1 MSNLQPGEL
10 LTYQRCN
17 KATGC
22 GPAGCGKGIAFRL
35 TRTGAK
41 MPLDPLP
48 SPQGNVALIG
58 EEENHEGIAEVLTG
72 DRSDAYEGHRYK
84 THFETCED
92 GAKFRKNRP
101 PKRSAIPA
109 APGTMANVADKLAED
124 QIKAHAAWFV
134 RECREK
140 KLTTREAVGELFANQ
155 HPTWWKDERNR
166 KARTEWI
173 QRVRDLA
180 RAELGFAKKANAA

>member
-10 LTYQRCN
+10 LTFQRCN
-17 KATGC
+17 KGTGC
-22 GPAGCGKGIAFRL
+22 GPTGCGKAIAFRL

-41 MPLDPLP
+41 MPIDPLP
-48 SPQGNVALIG
+48 SQQGTIALIG
-58 EEENHEGIAEVLTG
+58 PEGQEIAEVLTA
-72 DRSDAYEGHRYK
+72 DRCDGYEGHLYQ

-101 PKRSAIPA
+101 PKRSPYPSQ
-109 APGTMANVADKLAED
+109 PGTMANVADKLVGD

-140 KLTTREAVGELFANQ
+140 GLTAREAVGDLFAEK
-155 HPTWWKDERNR
+155 HPKWWKDERNR
-166 KARTEWI
+166 KARTTWI
-173 QRVRDLA
+173 QRVRDIA
-180 RAELGFAKKANAA
+180 RAELGFAEAAA